1 MYALLSAISKFDVIS
16 NLEKKNPWINAVTGI
31 TFTGILAGIYVF
43 YSMIQILFLFLRL
56 ESGLPEDVT
65 YSQYANSG
73 FWQLLAVSL
82 INFVMVLICMSIF
95 KENRILKILL
105 LVISACTCIMT
116 FSAAYRMIL
125 YVEVYH
131 LSFLRVLVLWFLGV
145 LILIMTGVMLS
156 IFKREF
162 QLFQYIMVVVAVSY
176 IGLSLSKVDKIVA
189 QYNLAHWDTVSQ
201 NDMINLMYRSSLD
214 SAPYIAEAVSKTE
227 KAYSYSIDREVDQY
241 FQEIQN
247 REMSLRSWNLS
258 LANAKNA
265 AEQHFK

>member
-1 MYALLSAISKFDVIS
+1 
-16 NLEKKNPWINAVTGI
+16 
-31 TFTGILAGIYVF
+31 
-43 YSMIQILFLFLRL
+43 
-56 ESGLPEDVT
+56 
-65 YSQYANSG
+65 
-73 FWQLLAVSL
+73 
-82 INFVMVLICMSIF
+82 
-95 KENRILKILL
+95 
-105 LVISACTCIMT
+105 
-116 FSAAYRMIL
+116 
-125 YVEVYH
+125 
-131 LSFLRVLVLWFLGV
+131 
-145 LILIMTGVMLS
+145 MTGVMLS